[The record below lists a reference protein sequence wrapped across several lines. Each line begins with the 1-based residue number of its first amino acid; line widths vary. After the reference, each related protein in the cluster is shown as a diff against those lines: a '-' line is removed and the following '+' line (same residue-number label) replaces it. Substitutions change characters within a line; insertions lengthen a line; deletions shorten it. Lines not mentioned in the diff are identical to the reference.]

1 MCWSGLREWKID
13 SEVPEGRLAYAV
25 CIPTHMCLILTTRL
39 PWRGTS
45 LMWFRN
51 EGTVVGL
58 AKTRLA
64 GEELGCAGQA
74 NAEETVGMIFAKS
87 RTDGWFTTQQL

>member
-1 MCWSGLREWKID
+1 
-13 SEVPEGRLAYAV
+13 
-25 CIPTHMCLILTTRL
+25 
-39 PWRGTS
+39 
-45 LMWFRN
+45 MWFRN

-74 NAEETVGMIFAKS
+74 NAEETVGMIFAKF